1 MNFAASLVEMNQR
14 ERLPMPKMMLRVL
27 LLMAAVTV
35 AAGGFVIGAC
45 SYELDRAATQHTPH

>member
-1 MNFAASLVEMNQR
+1 
-14 ERLPMPKMMLRVL
+14 MPKMMLRVL

-45 SYELDRAATQHTPH
+45 SYELDRAATQHAPH